1 MSAMEFSVRES
12 RSLLQRD
19 EIRGDVMNVRIPPLG
34 EHVDVPLQRIGDDE
48 LRNGIVAREAAIRA
62 VWLSQCD
69 DEGGEMVQLS
79 LHDLAGG
86 KSDRDCRRR
95 HLGRR
100 GGASPDAHAASGD
113 DQILNRLGVVL
124 RANARKITPCRVT
137 LGAPTGT
144 TEVRRAVAR
153 VADEDVERARRAAIG
168 EWLSVQPC
176 GDVADLGGAQGELRH
191 AARGNPVLDDQRDY
205 LSVLIAEN
213 DDVAHQV
220 RSRLTAAAVRAV
232 TEGAIAPEQL
242 LPMRHLLRRRGGTH
256 RIIRSTFRTAARGLS
271 RLRRSWWILSER
283 RATERRPGEP
293 EDSNEETPATCT
305 CVHQSSPLDRG
316 LRRLRDSAAR
326 AALAEEPRTNRWPVE
341 V

>member
-19 EIRGDVMNVRIPPLG
+19 EIRGDVVNVRIPPLG

-113 DQILNRLGVVL
+113 DQILNRLRIVL
-124 RANARKITPCRVT
+124 RAYARQITRCRVT
-137 LGAPTGT
+137 LRASSGT

-153 VADEDVERARRAAIG
+153 VADEDIERARRAAIG
-168 EWLSVQPC
+168 QRLSVQPG

-191 AARGNPVLDDQRDY
+191 AARGNPVLDDWRDY
-205 LSVLIAEN
+205 LSVLIAKN
-213 DDVAHQV
+213 DDVADEI
-220 RSRLTAAAVRAV
+220 RSRLTAACVRAV
-232 TEGAIAPEQL
+232 AEGAIAPEQL
-242 LPMRHLLRRRGGTH
+242 LTVRDLLRRRRGTH
-256 RIIRSTFRTAARGLS
+256 RIVRSTFGTAARGLS
-271 RLRRSWWILSER
+271 RLRRPWWILSQR
-283 RATERRPGEP
+283 RVTERRHGEP
-293 EDSNEETPATCT
+293 EDGDGESPATCT

-316 LRRLRDSAAR
+316 LRRSR
-326 AALAEEPRTNRWPVE
+326 
-341 V
+341 